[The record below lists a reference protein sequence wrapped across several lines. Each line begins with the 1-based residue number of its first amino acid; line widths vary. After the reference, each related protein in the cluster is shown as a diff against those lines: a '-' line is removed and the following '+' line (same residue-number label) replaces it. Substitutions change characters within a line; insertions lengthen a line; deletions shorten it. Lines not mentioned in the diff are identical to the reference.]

1 MAYQYPLNGG
11 RINASI
17 SGNSTSAG
25 AGYQLVST
33 GTLVLAGGNNVTLNQ
48 NANSISIAGPSLSN
62 SNGFTFGTN
71 GSVVTASYAG
81 GGSVN
86 FSAGTT
92 SGNLASVN
100 LSNANGV
107 SFGLNAGT
115 ITASHNALTS
125 QSAQALSASNG
136 SFAFQT
142 AGFSNAN
149 GVTFGTSAGS
159 IMTASVNTSY
169 AASNHSHGNP
179 TLNLTNLSG
188 TTASASNG
196 LTLSL
201 SAASQSVQ
209 TQSNIQGII
218 ANGSTNRTG
227 DVSFAN
233 SNGVTF
239 GLSNNT
245 ITASVAAAGQTN
257 QTLGLY
263 ASGNSTGQSSSST
276 MDARSLSISAQGG
289 VSAGFS
295 GGMMQMSAPAVSS
308 LSQTGIVSISRNGN
322 TISIGAPAF
331 SAGMSTGGNTS
342 GTTGTVSNQLIF
354 AGGNN
359 ITLSQNTGAGG
370 NTISIIGGAGGGGGL
385 ALSANAL
392 ISSGTASLA
401 ASGALT
407 ASVNGQTLN
416 LSVPATSSI
425 VGVNGITIS
434 TNGGTISISGNGGAG
449 GGGAVARWEHPTAVF
464 TTLPAIVNN
473 SLSLQHVYMPFN
485 FSGTEMKIG
494 GSLSM
499 GTHTSA
505 STGSATINLKMGI
518 YTLSGSTL
526 SLLNSG
532 SYSTGFGVS
541 SNSTASYNGMRQFAV
556 TGSFNLSAGEYWVG
570 AILSTATNYASNP
583 LGFTVYGNSAAPT
596 AASNAI
602 LSPFGSAI
610 TASPRDVFL
619 FQGMYGTTTTALPT
633 AIQGSQINN
642 SAASFVQRAQFYH
655 AIYSATY

>member
-33 GTLVLAGGNNVTLNQ
+33 GTLVLAGGNNITLNQ
-48 NANSISIAGPSLSN
+48 NGDTVSVSGVSYANS
-62 SNGFTFGTN
+62 
-71 GSVVTASYAG
+71 
-81 GGSVN
+81 
-86 FSAGTT
+86 
-92 SGNLASVN
+92 
-100 LSNANGV
+100 NGV
-107 SFGLNAGT
+107 SFGVNAGT
-115 ITASHNALTS
+115 L
-125 QSAQALSASNG
+125 
-136 SFAFQT
+136 
-142 AGFSNAN
+142 
-149 GVTFGTSAGS
+149 
-159 IMTASVNTSY
+159 TASVN
-169 AASNHSHGNP
+169 AVQ
-179 TLNLTNLSG
+179 
-188 TTASASNG
+188 SA
-196 LTLSL
+196 
-201 SAASQSVQ
+201 Q
-209 TQSNIQGII
+209 TIG
-218 ANGSTNRTG
+218 G
-227 DVSFAN
+227 
-233 SNGVTF
+233 
-239 GLSNNT
+239 
-245 ITASVAAAGQTN
+245 
-257 QTLGLY
+257 Y
-263 ASGNSTGQSSSST
+263 ASGNTTGQSSST
-276 MDARSLSISAQGG
+276 TFDARSMSISAMGG
-289 VSAGFS
+289 ASAGFS
-295 GGMMQMSAPAVSS
+295 GGMLQVSAPAMSS
-308 LSQTGIVSISRNGN
+308 LSQTGIISLSQNGN

-331 SAGMSTGGNTS
+331 SAGASNLGNTA
-342 GTTGTVSNQLIF
+342 GNTMTVSNQIVF

-359 ITLSQNTGAGG
+359 ITLSQTTGAGG
-370 NTISIIGGAGGGGGL
+370 ATMSIIGGAGGGGGGV

-434 TNGGTISISGNGGAG
+434 TNGSTISISGNGGG
-449 GGGAVARWEHPTAVF
+449 GGGAVGRWEHPTAVF

-518 YTLSGSTL
+518 YTLNGSTL

-541 SNSTASYNGMRQFAV
+541 SNSTSSYNGMRQFAV

-583 LGFTVYGNSAAPT
+583 LGYTVYGNSAAPT
-596 AASNAI
+596 AASAAI
-602 LSPFGSAI
+602 LSPFGSAVS
-610 TASPRDVFL
+610 ASPRDVFL